1 MAVLMMRQTETQ
13 GSGREWRLGSQSQ
26 QQEGLL
32 SPGQV
37 LLEPVP
43 TPTLS
48 GHPASM
54 RGDTGGPAQIP

>member
-13 GSGREWRLGSQSQ
+13 DSGREWRLGSQSQ

-43 TPTLS
+43 NPTLS
-48 GHPASM
+48 GHPASV
-54 RGDTGGPAQIP
+54 RGGTGGPAQIP

>member
-13 GSGREWRLGSQSQ
+13 DSGREWRLGAQSQ

-32 SPGQV
+32 SLGQV

-48 GHPASM
+48 GHPASV
-54 RGDTGGPAQIP
+54 RGGTGGPAQIP